1 MNKFLPAIK
10 IVEFAIADFVTIVAN
25 EKIAHGIPIQ
35 IAGTFTT
42 ICIEGLA
49 AASYE
54 TKRVSGQD
62 IYTSKMVMRIGEQQV
77 MPWNLETFLAN
88 RNIVYRL
95 TDVNNRQWLMG
106 TNEMPFPV
114 STTKHDNPAEP
125 SGVNITE
132 LEITYSNLFPF
143 LEIE

>member
-1 MNKFLPAIK
+1 MKNYLPGIK
-10 IVEFAIADFVTIVAN
+10 TVEFAVADFLTISSN

-35 IAGTFTT
+35 VSGTFTT

-54 TKRVSGQD
+54 TKRVSGQSV
-62 IYTSKMVMRIGEQQV
+62 YTSKLIFRVGEHQV

-88 RNIVYRL
+88 RNLVYRL
-95 TDVNNRQWLMG
+95 TDINNRQWLMG
-106 TNEMPFPV
+106 TNEMPFPT
-114 STTKHDNPAEP
+114 SKTKHDNPADP
-125 SGVNITE
+125 AGANISE
-132 LEITYSNLFPF
+132 IEITYSNLFPF